1 MSKHLQRDMENL
13 KQRILEMGSL
23 TERALGAA
31 VEALLERKLDL
42 AESVIQ
48 RDEEIDVREV
58 DIEEECLK
66 VLALH
71 QPVAQDLR
79 FLVAVLKVNND
90 LERIGDHAQ
99 NIAKRTVKMTREGWK
114 ESPPPGLRKMAD
126 RVLQMLKRSL
136 DALVRMDPQAA
147 RAVCREDDEVDA
159 LLKDLFQIQMGRMA
173 EHPDWIPHLMGDL
186 SVARNLERVADLA
199 TNIAE
204 DVVFTVEGE
213 VIRHGGGPEAGS
225 PGNVVPLPRG
235 RTQG

>member
-1 MSKHLQRDMENL
+1 MSKHLQRDLESL
-13 KQRILEMGSL
+13 KRQILEMGSL
-23 TERALGAA
+23 SEGALRDA
-31 VEALLERKLDL
+31 VEALLERRMEP
-42 AESVIQ
+42 AETVIR
-48 RDEEIDVREV
+48 RDKEIDVREV
-58 DIEEECLK
+58 EIEEECLK

-99 NIAKRTVKMTREGWK
+99 NIAKRAVKMARDGWK
-114 ESPPPGLRKMAD
+114 EAPPPGLRKMTD

-147 RAVCREDDEVDA
+147 RAVCREDDDVDA
-159 LLKDLFQIQMGRMA
+159 LLKELFQSQMERMA
-173 EHPDWIPHLMGDL
+173 KHPDWIPHLMGDL
-186 SVARNLERVADLA
+186 SVARNLERIADLA

-213 VIRHGGGPEAGS
+213 VIRHGHGLPPDA
-225 PGNVVPLPRG
+225 GNVVPLPRG
-235 RTQG
+235 RSQG